1 MGILC
6 SICATFFR
14 NVRLA

>member
-6 SICATFFR
+6 SICATFSGT
-14 NVRLA
+14 

>member
-6 SICATFFR
+6 SIFIEGFD
-14 NVRLA
+14 